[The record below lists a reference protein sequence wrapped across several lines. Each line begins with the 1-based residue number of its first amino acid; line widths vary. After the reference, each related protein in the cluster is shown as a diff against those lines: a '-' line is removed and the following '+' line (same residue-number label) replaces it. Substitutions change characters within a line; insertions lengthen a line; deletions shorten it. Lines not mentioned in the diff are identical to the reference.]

1 MVERLPQSQP
11 AHAGLFIPEALGLT
25 PVDTLAR
32 ALFRGGEAAE
42 ALAAKAFG
50 VPFPAINRASGEAE
64 GRAALRLG
72 PDEVLLFMPE
82 TESEAVFASLN
93 VALAK
98 AAHSLVDITHRQQGF
113 RLEGPSA
120 ARILNAGCPLDLGLA
135 AFPLGMATRSLFFKA
150 EITLW
155 RQGEHAFHIEC
166 GRSFVPYLVMMLE
179 NAMKTR
185 DYP

>member
-1 MVERLPQSQP
+1 MLERFPQSQP
-11 AHAGLFIPEALGLT
+11 AHAGLVISDALGLA

-32 ALFRGGEAAE
+32 AIFRGREAAE
-42 ALAAKAFG
+42 ALASAAFG
-50 VPFPAINRASGEAE
+50 MAFPAINRASGESAT
-64 GRAALRLG
+64 RAALRLG

-82 TESEAVFASLN
+82 TESEAVFANLN
-93 VALAK
+93 AALAGV
-98 AAHSLVDITHRQQGF
+98 AHSLVDITHRQQGF

-155 RQGEHAFHIEC
+155 RLGEHAFHIEC